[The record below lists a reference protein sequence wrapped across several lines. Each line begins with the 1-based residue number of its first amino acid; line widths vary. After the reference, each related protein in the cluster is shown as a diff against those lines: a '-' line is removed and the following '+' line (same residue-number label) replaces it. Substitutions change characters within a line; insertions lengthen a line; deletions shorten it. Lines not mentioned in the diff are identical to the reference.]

1 MESAKEADEIKG
13 SLGQPTIYK
22 ILKNCLKYAD
32 KVKPPEK
39 LVKQLEEKK
48 KKIKAKEQKKTPE
61 PKKDDGAV
69 VPNKDLEGTLIS
81 MGFDIRIIR
90 KALIQCNNSSL

>member
-1 MESAKEADEIKG
+1 MLEGNKLTIYSINGHSFKIGDFIISKSIQKYNELTECAREADEIRG

-39 LVKQLEEKK
+39 LVKELDNRKKLKEK
-48 KKIKAKEQKKTPE
+48 
-61 PKKDDGAV
+61 
-69 VPNKDLEGTLIS
+69 
-81 MGFDIRIIR
+81 
-90 KALIQCNNSSL
+90 